1 MRGSGPGGRDDPCV
15 PAWLTQHHLLTAG
28 AQRRRAPTSTM
39 LFEAVSSEREHRLSA
54 AAIALSWR
62 CASLA
67 PLFNHRDL
75 GGCSYCPLRPREG
88 AGGPYRP
95 SRALS
100 SA

>member
-62 CASLA
+62 CA
-67 PLFNHRDL
+67 L
-75 GGCSYCPLRPREG
+75 GKS
-88 AGGPYRP
+88 P
-95 SRALS
+95 SAHF
-100 SA
+100 